1 MLKKGKRQMT
11 RAGTTRSLQH
21 APALF
26 SCIAGTPI
34 RTPSGD
40 VPVEDLHP
48 GDLICTADSD
58 PQPLARTRQFRV
70 EALGDL
76 APVCIR
82 AGTLGP
88 HGTLFVAPQ
97 HRILIR
103 DSLATLLFGAAE
115 VMVAARDL
123 VDGRSVTLLQGGLV
137 DYVELEFTG
146 RPVIFAHGLPTA
158 SIQPGP
164 CRMLRRFEAQ
174 VLMTAAA

>member
-1 MLKKGKRQMT
+1 MQ
-11 RAGTTRSLQH
+11 AGPTQTTH
-21 APALF
+21 ARF
-26 SCIAGTPI
+26 TCIAGTLI
-34 RTPSGD
+34 RTPTGE
-40 VPVEDLHP
+40 VPVEDLRP
-48 GDLICTADSD
+48 GALICTVDHG
-58 PQPLARTRQFRV
+58 PQPLEMVRPSRV

-123 VDGRSVTLLQGGLV
+123 VDGRLVTLLQGGLV
-137 DYVELEFTG
+137 DYVELGFEG
-146 RPVIFAHGLPTA
+146 PHVIYAHGLPTA

-164 CRMLRRFEAQ
+164 GRMLRRFEAQ

>member
-1 MLKKGKRQMT
+1 M
-11 RAGTTRSLQH
+11 RAVATPTISAR
-21 APALF
+21 F
-26 SCIAGTPI
+26 TCIAGTLI

-40 VPVEDLHP
+40 IAVDDLRP
-48 GDLICTADSD
+48 GDLICTADNG
-58 PQPLARTRQFRV
+58 PQPLTLVQSVQV

-123 VDGRSVTLLQGGLV
+123 VDGRLVTLMQGGLV
-137 DYVELEFTG
+137 DYVELGFEG
-146 RPVIFAHGLPTA
+146 PHVIYAHGLPTA

-164 CRMLRRFEAQ
+164 GRMLRRFEAQ

>member
-1 MLKKGKRQMT
+1 MT
-11 RAGTTRSLQH
+11 QTNQLT
-21 APALF
+21 PALF
-26 SCIAGTPI
+26 SCIAGTLI

-40 VPVEDLHP
+40 RPAEDLRQ
-48 GDLICTADSD
+48 GDLICTADHG
-58 PQPLARTRQFRV
+58 PQPLRSVRPSRV
-70 EALGDL
+70 EAQGDL

-97 HRILIR
+97 HRIMIR
-103 DSLATLLFGAAE
+103 DSLATLLFGAPE

-123 VDGRSVTLLQGGLV
+123 VDGRSVTVMQGGLV
-137 DYVELEFTG
+137 DYVELAFDG
-146 RPVIFAHGLPTA
+146 PQVIFAHGLPTA

-164 CRMLRRFEAQ
+164 CRLLRRFEAQ